1 MLKLPDPARIPVAA
15 IAWPHA
21 SRVVPARFR
30 AADCFER
37 ILDPGEAL
45 LGDTLAR
52 LSELTATSGAGD
64 LRLMD
69 PSQVLFGAGAGWIN
83 ASFAVPR
90 AARFSTARH
99 GAFYVAE
106 DLETCVAEVLY
117 HLERDYR
124 REGVTEAMDLE
135 FRALAITV
143 HGPLQDL
150 RGRPRTRAPWA
161 ALYDPGSYGAA
172 QAFAATLRETGAKG
186 IVYDSVRQEG
196 GVCAAV
202 FDPNL
207 LRACRH
213 DTYLSFRWDGQYV
226 SRVFEKRIVAL
237 RG

>member
-1 MLKLPDPARIPVAA
+1 MLKLPAPARIPVADLS
-15 IAWPHA
+15 WPHA
-21 SRVVPARFR
+21 SRIVPARFR

-37 ILDPGEAL
+37 ILDPGEAS

-69 PSQVLFGAGAGWIN
+69 PSQVHFGAGAGWIN

-90 AARFSTARH
+90 AARFSTTRH

-106 DLETCVAEVLY
+106 ELETCVAEVRH

-124 REGVTEAMDLE
+124 HEGITEAMDLD
-135 FRALAITV
+135 FRALAIQV
-143 HGPLQDL
+143 RGPLQDL
-150 RGRPRTRAPWA
+150 RGKPRARAPWA
-161 ALYDPGSYGAA
+161 SLYDPGSYVAS
-172 QAFAATLRETGAKG
+172 QAFAETLREAGSKG
-186 IVYDSVRQEG
+186 IVYASVRREG

-213 DTYLSFRWDGQYV
+213 DTYLSFRWDGAFV